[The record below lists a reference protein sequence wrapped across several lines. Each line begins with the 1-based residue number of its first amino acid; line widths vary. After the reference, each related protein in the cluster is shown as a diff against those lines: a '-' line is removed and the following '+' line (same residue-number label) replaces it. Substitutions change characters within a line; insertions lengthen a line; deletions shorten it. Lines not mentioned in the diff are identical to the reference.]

1 MFGEVIY
8 SSDMQQYK
16 CIYDA
21 PSNKIARCI
30 ADRYTYLCGDNVLL
44 FAFESRVI
52 LLGKSEQA
60 IIDCKER
67 LNLKLAAITKEI
79 EGESDD
85 DDNDEDED
93 DDDEYDDE
101 MEFKMPFHL
110 SINQIRLTRRSRFNK

>member
-16 CIYDA
+16 CIHDA

-60 IIDCKER
+60 IIDCKEK
-67 LNLKLAAITKEI
+67 LNLKLAAITKEF
-79 EGESDD
+79 EGENDD
-85 DDNDEDED
+85 GED
-93 DDDEYDDE
+93 DEYDEYDDE

-110 SINQIRLTRRSRFNK
+110 SINQMRLTRRSRFNK